1 MEHKAIEKSKNASNL
16 DLRPGLEG
24 VPVTQSAICD
34 IDGNQGELNYRGYP
48 IAELAAKSSFLET
61 TYLLIWG
68 ELPSANQLREFEEA
82 IQMHRRLSFRVR
94 DMMKCFPASGHPMD
108 ALQSSAASL
117 GLFYSR
123 RAIDDPEYIYDAV
136 VRLIAKI
143 PTMVAAFQ
151 LIRKGEDPIRPRDDL
166 PYSANFLYMLTEREP
181 DPLAARV
188 FDRCLILHA
197 EHSLNAST
205 FSARVTAST
214 LTDPYAVIASA
225 VGTLAGP
232 LHGGA
237 NEDVIA
243 MLEEINSPDK
253 AKEYLQRAIAKKS
266 KIMGFGHR
274 EYKVKDPRA
283 NLLQSFAEDLFARF
297 GTDAMYEV
305 AKAVE
310 NEASPLLGPK
320 GIYPNVDFYSGL
332 VYRKL
337 GIPRDLFTPIFAI
350 SRVAGW
356 LAHWREQLSANRIFR
371 PTQIYTG
378 AKTRTWIALDE
389 RAKN

>member
-1 MEHKAIEKSKNASNL
+1 MAVDSLTPPVEGPVF
-16 DLRPGLEG
+16 RPGLEG
-24 VPVTQSAICD
+24 VPATHSAICD
-34 IDGNQGELNYRGYP
+34 IDGLQGLLTYRGYTVGDLV
-48 IAELAAKSSFLET
+48 AQSSFLET
-61 TYLLIWG
+61 AYLLIWG
-68 ELPSANQLREFEEA
+68 ELPTAAELRAFEHEV
-82 IQMHRRLSFRVR
+82 QMHRRVSFRIR
-94 DMMKCFPASGHPMD
+94 DMMKSFPSQGHPMD
-108 ALQSSAASL
+108 ALQASAASL

-123 RAIDDPEYIYDAV
+123 RALDNPEYIVGAV
-136 VRLIAKI
+136 VRLLAKI

-151 LIRKGEDPIRPRDDL
+151 LIRKGQDPIQPRDDL
-166 PYSANFLYMLTEREP
+166 PYAANFLYMLTEREP
-181 DPLAARV
+181 DPMAARI
-188 FDRCLILHA
+188 FDACLILHA

-214 LTDPYAVIASA
+214 LTDPYAVVASA

-237 NEDVIA
+237 NEDVLD
-243 MLEEINSPDK
+243 MLEQIGSPDQ
-253 AKEYLQRAIAKKS
+253 AEAWLDRAIAEKQ

-283 NLLQSFAEDLFARF
+283 VILQNLAEDLFRSF
-297 GTDAMYEV
+297 GYDEMYDV
-305 AKAVE
+305 AHRLEQAAV
-310 NEASPLLGPK
+310 SRLGPK

-350 SRVAGW
+350 ARTAGW
-356 LAHWREQLSANRIFR
+356 LAHWREQLGANRIFR

-378 AKTRTWIALDE
+378 STARQWLPLESRPAS
-389 RAKN
+389 A